1 MCVSAQIKRTKCCV
15 SFCRNSERV
24 LSTFSIA
31 LNWAVAKQTLSL
43 QTHKENFRTFLARVV
58 VSREDDD
65 DDDDE

>member
-1 MCVSAQIKRTKCCV
+1 MCCV
-15 SFCRNSERV
+15 SFCRNSEV

-31 LNWAVAKQTLSL
+31 LNWAVATQTLSFP
-43 QTHKENFRTFLARVV
+43 THEENFRTFLVV

>member
-1 MCVSAQIKRTKCCV
+1 MLCV
-15 SFCRNSERV
+15 SFCRNSEV

-31 LNWAVAKQTLSL
+31 LNWAVATQTLSFP
-43 QTHKENFRTFLARVV
+43 THEENFRTFLV

>member
-1 MCVSAQIKRTKCCV
+1 M
-15 SFCRNSERV
+15 SFCRNSEV

-31 LNWAVAKQTLSL
+31 LNWAVAR
-43 QTHKENFRTFLARVV
+43 QTHISFQTHEENFRTFLV

>member
-1 MCVSAQIKRTKCCV
+1 MLCAFLQKFR
-15 SFCRNSERV
+15 RV